1 MLHRLPLPEELF
13 AFYGMDALGVEL
25 LLVGIQQQT
34 QPLAESVQ
42 LWFIAPLGTVP
53 AATVL
58 TPASALQVGGL
69 PQAALKVLH

>member
-1 MLHRLPLPEELF
+1 LPEELF

-58 TPASALQVGGL
+58 TPAS
-69 PQAALKVLH
+69 